1 MKNVARALVVGGMT
15 GVTALVGTGVAM
27 AASYPPAPPV
37 TTATAIPVVAPGV
50 VAPAAAPVAV
60 LGEVVTKPAPT
71 AATPSATLPFTGL
84 DTMALVA
91 VGAALV
97 AGGSAMTVA
106 TRRRRNQSHI

>member
-37 TTATAIPVVAPGV
+37 TTATAVPVVTSAVTPV
-50 VAPAAAPVAV
+50 TPVAV

-71 AATPSATLPFTGL
+71 VATPSASLPFTGL

-97 AGGSAMTVA
+97 AGGTAMTVA
-106 TRRRRNQSHI
+106 TRRRRGVQH

>member
-15 GVTALVGTGVAM
+15 GATVLMGTGVAM
-27 AASYPPAPPV
+27 AATYPPAPPV
-37 TTATAIPVVAPGV
+37 TTETAV
-50 VAPAAAPVAV
+50 PAVTPAVAPVAV

-71 AATPSATLPFTGL
+71 VATPSATLPFTGL

-97 AGGSAMTVA
+97 AGGTAMTVA
-106 TRRRRNQSHI
+106 TRRRRGAQH

>member
-15 GVTALVGTGVAM
+15 GVAALMGTGIAM
-27 AASYPPAPPV
+27 AATATYPPAPPV
-37 TTATAIPVVAPGV
+37 TTFTAVT
-50 VAPAAAPVAV
+50 PAVTPVAV

-71 AATPSATLPFTGL
+71 VATPSASLPFTGL

-97 AGGSAMTVA
+97 AGGTAMTVA
-106 TRRRRNQSHI
+106 TRRRRGVQH

>member
-15 GVTALVGTGVAM
+15 GVAAIMGTGIAM
-27 AASYPPAPPV
+27 AATATYPPAPPV
-37 TTATAIPVVAPGV
+37 TTQTAVT
-50 VAPAAAPVAV
+50 PAVTPVAV

-71 AATPSATLPFTGL
+71 VATPSASLPFTGL

-97 AGGSAMTVA
+97 AGGTAMTVA
-106 TRRRRNQSHI
+106 TRRRRGVQH

>member
-27 AASYPPAPPV
+27 AATYPPAPPV
-37 TTATAIPVVAPGV
+37 TTATAVPVVTSAV
-50 VAPAAAPVAV
+50 TPVAV
-60 LGEVVTKPAPT
+60 LGEVVTRPAPT
-71 AATPSATLPFTGL
+71 VATPSASLPFTGL

-97 AGGSAMTVA
+97 AGGTAMTVA
-106 TRRRRNQSHI
+106 TRRRRSHSL

>member
-15 GVTALVGTGVAM
+15 GVTALMGTGIAM
-27 AASYPPAPPV
+27 AATATYPPAPPV
-37 TTATAIPVVAPGV
+37 TTQTAVT
-50 VAPAAAPVAV
+50 PAVTPVAV

-71 AATPSATLPFTGL
+71 VATPSASLPFTGL

-97 AGGSAMTVA
+97 AGGTAMTVA
-106 TRRRRNQSHI
+106 TRRRRGVQH

>member
-27 AASYPPAPPV
+27 AATYPPAPPV
-37 TTATAIPVVAPGV
+37 TTLTAAPVVT
-50 VAPAAAPVAV
+50 AAVTPVAV
-60 LGEVVTKPAPT
+60 LGEVVTKPAP
-71 AATPSATLPFTGL
+71 AVATPSASLPFTGL

-97 AGGSAMTVA
+97 AGGTAMTVA
-106 TRRRRNQSHI
+106 TRRRRSHSH

>member
-1 MKNVARALVVGGMT
+1 MAVVGGMT

-37 TTATAIPVVAPGV
+37 TTQTAVPF
-50 VAPAAAPVAV
+50 VAPAVAPVAV

-71 AATPSATLPFTGL
+71 VATPSASLPFTGL
-84 DTMALVA
+84 DTMGLVA

-97 AGGSAMTVA
+97 AGGTAMTVA
-106 TRRRRNQSHI
+106 TRRRRSQSN

>member
-27 AASYPPAPPV
+27 AATYPPAPPV
-37 TTATAIPVVAPGV
+37 TTLTAVPQVT
-50 VAPAAAPVAV
+50 PAVAPVAV

-71 AATPSATLPFTGL
+71 VATPSASLPFTGL

-97 AGGSAMTVA
+97 AGGSAMTIA
-106 TRRRRNQSHI
+106 TRRRRGVQH

>member
-15 GVTALVGTGVAM
+15 GVTALMGTGMAM
-27 AASYPPAPPV
+27 AATATYPPAPPV
-37 TTATAIPVVAPGV
+37 TTQIAVT
-50 VAPAAAPVAV
+50 PAVTPVAV

-71 AATPSATLPFTGL
+71 VATPSASLPFTGL

-97 AGGSAMTVA
+97 AGGTAMTVV
-106 TRRRRNQSHI
+106 TRKRRGVQN

>member
-1 MKNVARALVVGGMT
+1 MKNVARAVVVGGMT

-27 AASYPPAPPV
+27 AATYPPAPPV
-37 TTATAIPVVAPGV
+37 TTQTAVTAAVTPVV
-50 VAPAAAPVAV
+50 APVAV

-71 AATPSATLPFTGL
+71 VATPSASLPFTGL

-97 AGGSAMTVA
+97 AGGTAMTVA
-106 TRRRRNQSHI
+106 TRRRRSHSH